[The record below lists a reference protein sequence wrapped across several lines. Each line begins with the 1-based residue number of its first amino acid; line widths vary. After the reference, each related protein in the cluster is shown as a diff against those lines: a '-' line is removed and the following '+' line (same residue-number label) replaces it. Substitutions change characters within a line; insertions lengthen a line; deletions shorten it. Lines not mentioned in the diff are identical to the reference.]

1 MDIEKS
7 KREIASVKEKMS
19 KNLPYVIVTVFLGSL
34 LVINIVMVVMAQQA
48 AEKKRALQAALRA
61 MIDDSFERNRE
72 SLFKRA
78 APNFGVW

>member
-1 MDIEKS
+1 MDMERSKS
-7 KREIASVKEKMS
+7 DIASVKEKMS
-19 KNLPYVIVTVFLGSL
+19 KNLPYVIVAIFLGSL
-34 LVINIVMVVMAQQA
+34 LLMNIVMVVLAQDK
-48 AEKKRALQAALRA
+48 AEKKRAREAALRA